1 MRTMVSPDGSTVDVI
16 EHILLQNMWVYY
28 ILEAPDENGVAFA
41 LTVGDYTELG
51 NVSID
56 EVSYFIIGLTTKLD
70 DLLPA
75 PQWTWKRSRLAGG
88 LAVSGPNRLW
98 LQS

>member
-1 MRTMVSPDGSTVDVI
+1 MRTMVSPDGSTIDVI
-16 EHILLQNMWVYY
+16 EHILLQNMWEYY

-41 LTVGDYTELG
+41 LVVGDYNELG

-56 EVSYFIIGLTTKLD
+56 EVSDFIISRTTKLD
-70 DLLPA
+70 NLLPA
-75 PQWTWKRSRLAGG
+75 PQWTWKHSRHAGG
-88 LAVSGPNRLW
+88 LAVSGPDRLW